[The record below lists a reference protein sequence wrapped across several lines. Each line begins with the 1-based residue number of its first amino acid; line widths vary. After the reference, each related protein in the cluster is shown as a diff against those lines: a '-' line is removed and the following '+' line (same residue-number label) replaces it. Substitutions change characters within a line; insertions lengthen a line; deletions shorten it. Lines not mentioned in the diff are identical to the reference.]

1 MLAVIVEKMLY
12 LKIIRYALNASMGV
26 LKMANKKMGRPLLGQ
41 EPKGKMIYCRI
52 SEKEFNALEK
62 VAANRGVKL
71 SALFREAVEKQFL
84 NNNDLSYL
92 LDQVEPEKVVVK
104 SRQMGY
110 TAKMES
116 EAPQPRKAFV
126 DFEDLKPVKMADGTV
141 IAPRSLKAKRVGTG
155 AKW

>member
-1 MLAVIVEKMLY
+1 M
-12 LKIIRYALNASMGV
+12 S
-26 LKMANKKMGRPLLGQ
+26 KKMGRPLLGQ

-52 SEKEFNALEK
+52 SEREFNALEK
-62 VAANRGVKL
+62 VAANKGVKL

-92 LDQVEPEKVVVK
+92 LDHVEQEP
-104 SRQMGY
+104 
-110 TAKMES
+110 

-126 DFEDLKPVKMADGTV
+126 TLEDLKPVTMADGTV
-141 IAPRSLKAKRVGTG
+141 IAPRSLKVSRKGTG

>member
-1 MLAVIVEKMLY
+1 
-12 LKIIRYALNASMGV
+12 
-26 LKMANKKMGRPLLGQ
+26 MANKKRGRPLMGN

-62 VAANRGVKL
+62 VAANRGAKL

-84 NNNDLSYL
+84 DNNDLSYL
-92 LDQVEPEKVVVK
+92 LDQVEPGKVVIK

-110 TAKMES
+110 TAKM
-116 EAPQPRKAFV
+116 ADGDKYKPFITP
-126 DFEDLKPVKMADGTV
+126 EDLKPATMADGTV
-141 IAPRSLKAKRVGTG
+141 IAPRSLKAVRKGTG